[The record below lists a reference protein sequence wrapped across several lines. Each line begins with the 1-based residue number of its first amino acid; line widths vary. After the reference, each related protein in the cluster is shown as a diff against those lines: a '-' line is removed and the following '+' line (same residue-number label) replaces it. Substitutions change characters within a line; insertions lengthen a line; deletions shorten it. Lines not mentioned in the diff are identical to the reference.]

1 MADKKEV
8 MQHKEGDGLIRV
20 FRAFAVL
27 ALVAGVAFFVYSN
40 TFSSD
45 AGHPFKL
52 GLDLAGGSQLVYQA
66 DVTDVNASDVPA
78 LMNVVLTFSA
88 YRNLT
93 FRLSGVALF
102 QVVSQLNVS
111 WLSCRV

>member
-78 LMNVVLTFSA
+78 LMNVLREVIERRINVF
-88 YRNLT
+88 
-93 FRLSGVALF
+93 GVSEPNV
-102 QVVSQLNVS
+102 QVERGSVV
-111 WLSCRV
+111 